1 MLILAG
7 FWIVERWQQQ
17 EFRQH
22 YRADAIA
29 RLSIVAAR
37 LEGALNKRLFLTRGL
52 VAYLSNYP
60 DIDEAEFEKL
70 ARVIVAEV
78 PGIYKIQL
86 AKNTTVSHIY
96 PYSGYEADLGI
107 NLMESPEDEEQIEAA
122 IAERKTTIVGPI
134 TNSSGNIALIARIPI
149 FQTPEDGKSE
159 SGPYWGLMQV
169 FISRDALLKEV
180 AIALPTEEEFQY
192 AIRLDN
198 GAKSEF
204 LLFGKEAVFQ
214 ADSVTL
220 EVSFQASSWELAA
233 IPAEGWP
240 STRANTLQSIIE
252 GVLLAG
258 LTGFIIFQWTRKPTL
273 LAEAVEQATGELRQS
288 EAKYREL
295 VQNANTII
303 LRMDV
308 EGNIVFFNEF
318 AQSFFD
324 YSESEIIGKNAL
336 GTIMAETYSSG
347 NDLLAMV
354 KQSLESPDRY
364 TYYESKEVR
373 RQGSQVWVAWR
384 NKALRDEDGNFN
396 GILCI
401 GADISDRKRTEQ
413 ELQERVE
420 FENLITTISTRL
432 IDLDVSEIDR
442 EIDRALQVLGEFAQV
457 DRSYIFQ
464 IYENPNR
471 LDNTHEWC
479 ITGVEPQKDNLQGL
493 SIEDLPWF
501 WDKIKSN
508 EVLEI
513 PQVSELP
520 LEASVEKKL
529 LQSQDIQS
537 LICVPMI
544 SAGSLVGFLGFDSV
558 RGEKA
563 WSSESIKLFK
573 MVGEMFV
580 NALERQRVEGAL
592 RDSEAELRA
601 LFAAMTD
608 VILVL
613 DKEGRYLKIAPTNP
627 NLLYKPS
634 RDLLG
639 KTLHE
644 VLPKAQADDFLT
656 EIQLSLNRKEN
667 HYFEYSLPIGDR
679 RLWFLTN
686 ISPIQED
693 SLLWVAR
700 DITNLKEAEIALQK
714 ANEDL
719 EIRVEERTAD
729 LTQANDRLR
738 KEISDRLLAEEEL
751 RKSEE
756 RWQLALKGNNDGI
769 WDWNLITDEC
779 FYSSRCKEMLG
790 YSDDEMANHIDEW
803 FTRIH
808 PEDKDWVIEAL
819 QEHFNKITPYFV
831 ADYRMCC
838 KDGSYKWI
846 LSRAQALWDDAG
858 TSVRAVGS
866 ITDITERKQAEEALR
881 QSEAR
886 EREKSGQLEEALREI
901 QRSQAQMIQ
910 SEKMSSLGQ
919 LVAGIAHEI
928 NNPVN
933 FIHGNLDYVTDY
945 ARDLLDLVHL
955 YNDEYSEASLD
966 ITEKLE
972 EIDLDFVEEDL
983 DKMILS
989 MKRGTER
996 IRQIVLS
1003 LRNFSRLDEA
1013 EMKPVD
1019 IHQGIESTLL
1029 ILQNRLNGSQG
1040 LPEIKIVKEF
1050 GQLPNIACY
1059 ASQLNQVFMNIISN
1073 AIDAIEIRNRKISA
1087 EEASSNT
1094 GIITISTALVER
1106 EATTRRDPE
1115 EEGLGNISA
1124 EESQLTSLATLS
1136 AANEIT
1142 RDDAI
1147 ASPELDWAVVEIT
1160 DNGLGMTEEIISQI
1174 FNPFFTTK
1182 DVGQGKGL
1190 GLSVSYQIVVE
1201 QHGGKV
1207 KCKSEPGSGTTFDIL
1222 IPINNRPIAQLR

>member
-29 RLSIVAAR
+29 RLSIVGAR

-52 VAYLSNYP
+52 VAYVSNYP

-70 ARVIVAEV
+70 ARVIMAEV

-107 NLMESPEDEEQIEAA
+107 NLMESPDDEEQIEAA

-149 FQTPEDGKSE
+149 FQTPQNGESE

-180 AIALPTEEEFQY
+180 AIAEPTEEEFQY
-192 AIRLDN
+192 AIQLEN
-198 GAKSEF
+198 GAEDSF
-204 LLFGKEAVFQ
+204 LFGKEAVFQ
-214 ADSVTL
+214 GNPVTL
-220 EVSFQASSWELAA
+220 EVSFQGSSWELAA
-233 IPAEGWP
+233 IPVGSWP
-240 STRANTLQSIIE
+240 STRANTLQNIIE

-258 LTGFIIFQWTRKPTL
+258 LTGLLIFQWTRKPVL

-318 AQSFFD
+318 AQSFFG

-384 NKALRDEDGNFN
+384 NKALRDEEDNFN

-401 GADISDRKRTEQ
+401 GADISDRKRAEQ

-432 IDLDVSEIDR
+432 IDLDVSEINR

-464 IYENPNR
+464 FYDNLNR
-471 LDNTHEWC
+471 VDNTHEWC
-479 ITGVEPQKDNLQGL
+479 FAGVEPQKENLQGL
-493 SIEDLPWF
+493 SIKDLPWF
-501 WDKIKSN
+501 WDKIKN
-508 EVLEI
+508 HEVLEI
-513 PQVSELP
+513 PRVSDLT
-520 LEASVEKKL
+520 LQASVEKKL
-529 LQSQDIQS
+529 FQSQDIQS

-558 RGEKA
+558 RGEKS
-563 WSSESIKLFK
+563 WSPESIKLLK

-627 NLLYKPS
+627 NLLYKPLS
-634 RDLLG
+634 DLVG

-644 VLPKAQADDFLT
+644 VLPKGQADDFLT
-656 EIQLSLNRKEN
+656 EIQHSLDKKEN
-667 HYFEYSLPIGDR
+667 HYFEYSLPIGDIEI
-679 RLWFLTN
+679 WFLAN

-693 SLLWVAR
+693 SVLWVAR
-700 DITNLKEAEIALQK
+700 DITDLKEAEIALQK
-714 ANEDL
+714 ANEEL

-790 YSDDEMANHIDEW
+790 YRDDEMANHIDEW
-803 FTRIH
+803 FSRIH
-808 PEDKDWVIEAL
+808 PEDKDWVIDAL

-838 KDGSYKWI
+838 KDSSYKWI
-846 LSRAQALWDDAG
+846 LSRAQALWDEAG

-972 EIDLDFVEEDL
+972 EIDLDFVEDDL

-1040 LPEIKIVKEF
+1040 LAEIKIVKEF
-1050 GQLPNIACY
+1050 GQLPDIACY

-1094 GIITISTALVER
+1094 GIITIRTALMER
-1106 EATTRRDPE
+1106 EARTRRDPE